1 MAVRKKTKVHPIT
14 QQWQKLPWYIRNRY
28 FLALVAFT
36 ILLVFVDRHDLLTQ
50 FRLQNTVERL
60 EGDLERYDEMI
71 DAAEA
76 EKLDREQ
83 NKERFARESY
93 YMQKDD
99 EDVFI
104 IVEDKDERD

>member
-1 MAVRKKTKVHPIT
+1 MALKKTPNTDPVK
-14 QQWQKLPWYIRNRY
+14 QLWLKLPPYIRNRY
-28 FLALVAFT
+28 FLTLVAFT
-36 ILLVFVDRHDLLTQ
+36 VLLVFVDRHDLLTQ
-50 FRLQNTVERL
+50 FRLQRTVERL
-60 EGDLERYDEMI
+60 EDDLTNYDEMI

-83 NKERFARESY
+83 NRERFARESY

-104 IVEDKDERD
+104 IVEEGKED

>member
-1 MAVRKKTKVHPIT
+1 MALRKKKKVSPVN
-14 QQWQKLPWYIRNRY
+14 QLWQKLPWYVRNRY
-28 FLALVAFT
+28 FIALVAFT
-36 ILLVFVDRHDLLTQ
+36 VLLVFVDRHDLVTQ
-50 FRLQNTVERL
+50 FRLQRTVERL
-60 EGDLERYDEMI
+60 ENDMKRYDEKI

-93 YMQKDD
+93 FMQKDD

-104 IVEDKDERD
+104 IVDEDQE

>member
-1 MAVRKKTKVHPIT
+1 MAVKKKTNQPDFVT
-14 QQWQKLPWYIRNRY
+14 QQWRKLPPYIRNRY
-28 FLALVAFT
+28 FLALVGFT
-36 ILLVFVDRHDLLTQ
+36 VLLVFVDRHDLLTQ
-50 FRLQNTVERL
+50 FRLQSTVERL
-60 EGDLERYDEMI
+60 EDDLDRYDEMI

-83 NKERFARESY
+83 NRERFARESY

-104 IVEDKDERD
+104 IVDKEKEE